1 MTHFLNKNHELG
13 VKSIRWLLVETA
25 GKLMEHGR
33 MTMLKIAAGVEKYLM
48 FLSMRKRNYE
58 LMLE

>member
-1 MTHFLNKNHELG
+1 MT
-13 VKSIRWLLVETA
+13 I
-25 GKLMEHGR
+25 
-33 MTMLKIAAGVEKYLM
+33 LKIAAGVEKYLM